1 MHVRPESGLHVLI
14 RSVAL
19 AVLLASLVHCGGS
32 SPQRIQSRESYPVV
46 AFHTDDPAR
55 VQTVGRPW
63 TRWMEVDGEDHPTL
77 FGRDDFQL
85 WIRRDRLGGATV
97 RGRYGLS
104 GRLLQQGAQ
113 ATFRISVA
121 GEPGVETTVLFE
133 DTVADR
139 KRHWR
144 WFSLTIPAGWEEGY
158 VGFTVSHRGK
168 EAGEPPFGTWV
179 DPWIETDVEI
189 DGFQAQSRG
198 DVLVITA
205 DTTRMDDLGSYGGAA
220 STPTLNRLR
229 ADGVQLQNAFS
240 VALGTTPSHS
250 SLFTASHA
258 AAHGVYTNRTA
269 LGADRTTL
277 AEVLRG
283 RGYRTG
289 AFVSAVPVARLVG
302 LDQGF
307 EVFDDVLIFDRESG
321 LGRYS
326 RFERRAERTVSRFLD
341 WLDVADQRP
350 FFAWVHLF
358 DPHQPYF
365 PPAPPEGE
373 ADADGSF
380 FIGDDGE
387 PAYVQVEE
395 LSGFDEGALRS
406 VDVAA
411 RERYR
416 AEIEYMDS
424 QLGRMVDALQ
434 AQGRYDDLLVVFVSD
449 HGEIFLPESPTLAFG
464 HSALVDVVTRLPL
477 LLKLSG
483 STLAGE
489 TREFLLGSLDIAP
502 TVLEILDIDP
512 PESWEGLS
520 FGSALRGAQDEFRDW
535 VVLEG
540 AHEHEIAVRTRDWSC
555 RQVLEARRGKRQVL
569 ASLGYQPG
577 APQQFELVASGA
589 GDADV
594 EGERARCAS
603 IIEGFLATKGE
614 RRGEI
619 ILSDEHREALEAL
632 GY

>member
-1 MHVRPESGLHVLI
+1 MHVRHEPGRGVVI
-14 RSVAL
+14 RSAGL

-46 AFHTDDPAR
+46 AFQTDDPAR
-55 VQTVGRPW
+55 VQTVGSPW
-63 TRWMEVDGEDHPTL
+63 TRWLEIDGEDRPTL
-77 FGRDDFQL
+77 FGREDFQV

-113 ATFRISVA
+113 ATFRVSVA
-121 GEPGVETTVLFE
+121 GEPGVEATVLFE
-133 DTVADR
+133 DTVADT

-144 WFSLTIPAGWEEGY
+144 SFSLTIPAGWEEGY
-158 VGFTVSHRGK
+158 IGFRVSHRGK

-189 DGFQAQSRG
+189 DGFQARPRG

-220 STPTLNRLR
+220 STPALVRLR
-229 ADGVQLQNAFS
+229 NDGVQLQNAFS

-258 AAHGVYTNRTA
+258 AAHGVYNNRTA

-307 EVFDDVLIFDRESG
+307 EVFDDVLIFDGDSG

-341 WLDVADQRP
+341 WLDVPDQRP

-358 DPHQPYF
+358 DPHQPYS
-365 PPAPPEGE
+365 PPVSPAGE
-373 ADADGSF
+373 ADVERSF

-387 PAYVQVEE
+387 PAYVHIED
-395 LSGFDEGALRS
+395 LSDLEVDTLRS
-406 VDVAA
+406 VDAAA
-411 RERYR
+411 RARYR
-416 AEIEYMDS
+416 AEIEYLDS
-424 QLGRMVDALQ
+424 QLGRIVDALE
-434 AQGRYDDLLVVFVSD
+434 AHGRYDDLLVVFVSD
-449 HGEIFLPESPTLAFG
+449 HGEIFLPDSPMLAFG
-464 HSALVDVVTRLPL
+464 HSALIDAVTRLPL
-477 LLKLSG
+477 LLKLPG
-483 STLAGE
+483 SALAGQKP
-489 TREFLLGSLDIAP
+489 EFLLGSLDIAP
-502 TVLEILDIDP
+502 TVLEILDIDA
-512 PESWEGLS
+512 PEDWEGRS
-520 FGSALRGAQDEFRDW
+520 FESSLRGAPDEFRDW
-535 VVLEG
+535 VLLEG
-540 AHEHEIAVRTRDWSC
+540 AHEQEIAVRTRDWSC
-555 RQVLEARRGKRQVL
+555 RQVLAERRGEHHVL
-569 ASLGYQPG
+569 ASLGYRPG
-577 APQQFELVASGA
+577 APQEFELVASGA
-589 GDADV
+589 GDADA

-614 RRGEI
+614 RRGET
-619 ILSDEHREALEAL
+619 ILGEEHREALEAL